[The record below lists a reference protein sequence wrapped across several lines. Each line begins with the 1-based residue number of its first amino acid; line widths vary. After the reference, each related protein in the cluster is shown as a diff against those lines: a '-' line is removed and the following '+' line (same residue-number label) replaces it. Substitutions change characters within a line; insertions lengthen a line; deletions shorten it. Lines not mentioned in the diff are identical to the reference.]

1 MMNIDKGIS
10 PENKVVNSKA
20 TILFKQPF
28 FGVPVFKLVW
38 KQNDLHVQTACTDG
52 KSIIWS
58 AKFFDTLTKAESTAV
73 IIHEIFHVI
82 LNHPLEMKRFF
93 KNNPK
98 FQTPHFMKLANKA
111 MDYSINWQIKLMECE
126 WLKLP
131 QCALLDER
139 FKDMHWIKIFMV
151 LVSEDNKQP
160 DQGKGQPDQD
170 QDQGSDTSDQDQ
182 DQGSDTPDQDQD
194 QDQPDFVNSVNK
206 QDQGKD
212 QGSDQDDQGSDTP
225 DQGKDQGSAS
235 DDEETNGSDQS
246 NAPTD
251 APVDEGGM
259 GGVVIPTNDD
269 GSDLTPAQE
278 NEMKKELEVMIEQAK
293 NVAKSRGDLPSHLA
307 ELAEDSKKARVN
319 WEMVLRRFLA
329 PVKFSGR
336 SFKRLNRKFQTL
348 GINLPSKKKS
358 GVGELAIGIDTS
370 SSTSMEEISQCI
382 AEVQKVCDGIQPE
395 KISIHWFTSRVWQ
408 SDTYRA
414 KDRLVI
420 PSKVE
425 RGGTSF
431 KSLFDVVNGQATK
444 PKALIVLTDM
454 EDSFPA
460 KPKYPV
466 LWIST
471 QEKKTAPYGTVTYLD
486 AVA

>member
-1 MMNIDKGIS
+1 MLNIDKGIS

-20 TILFKQPF
+20 KILTKQPF

-38 KQNDLHVQTACTDG
+38 KQDDLRVQTACTDG

-73 IIHEIFHVI
+73 ILHEIFHVI
-82 LNHPLEMKRFF
+82 LNHPLELKRFF

-98 FQTPHFMKLANKA
+98 FQTPYFMKLANKA

-139 FKDMHWIKIFMV
+139 FKDMHWIEIFMV

-170 QDQGSDTSDQDQ
+170 QDQGSDT
-182 DQGSDTPDQDQD
+182 PDQDQD
-194 QDQPDFVNSVNK
+194 Q
-206 QDQGKD
+206 
-212 QGSDQDDQGSDTP
+212 P

-235 DDEETNGSDQS
+235 DDEATNGSDQS

-293 NVAKSRGDLPSHLA
+293 NVAKSRGNLPSHLA
-307 ELAEDSKKARVN
+307 ELAENNTKARVN

-382 AEVQKVCDGIQPE
+382 AEVQKVCDGIKPQ

-454 EDSFPA
+454 GDSFPA
-460 KPKYPV
+460 RPNYPV

-471 QEKKTAPYGTVTYLD
+471 KEKKTAPYGTVTFLD